1 MWRGLL
7 VLAGGLALAGCA
19 TYGAPGGYGGY
30 GYPGGQGAYG
40 GNPYGNAYAEAVEG
54 TVVGVD
60 RGYQRIVID
69 RGGYGGRGGQVA
81 IRYDRRTAL
90 TYRGRQYPVEGLER
104 GDVVRVEGAASG
116 GQLHARHIVVL
127 RNVRESGYGY
137 GYPGGGYGADPYH
150 PGDPAQGYAEFRG
163 RVEFVDPRARVIRI
177 QGGGYAMTDL
187 PLLRPE
193 HVDGHLAIGDD
204 EAVACARRLA
214 REEGVFAGFSSG
226 ANLAAALRLLRGA
239 HRGQTVVILV
249 CDSGL
254 KYLSTDLWA

>member
-40 GNPYGNAYAEAVEG
+40 GNPYGNPYAEAVEG

-177 QGGGYAMTDL
+177 QGGGYG
-187 PLLRPE
+187 R
-193 HVDGHLAIGDD
+193 GGDVRYSPNATVRWQGD
-204 EAVACARRLA
+204 NYPASNLDPGDIIRVQARR
-214 REEGVFAGFSSG
+214 SG
-226 ANLAAALRLLRGA
+226 NAWYAERLWLESNRG
-239 HRGQTVVILV
+239 R
-249 CDSGL
+249 
-254 KYLSTDLWA
+254 